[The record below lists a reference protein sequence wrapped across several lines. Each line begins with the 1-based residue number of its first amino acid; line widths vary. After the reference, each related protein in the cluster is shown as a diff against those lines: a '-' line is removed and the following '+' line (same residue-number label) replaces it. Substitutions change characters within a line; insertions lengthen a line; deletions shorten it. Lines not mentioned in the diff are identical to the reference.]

1 MVLDLRN
8 RIGLVGRDRDE
19 ILRLLGKP
27 DEASDGL
34 PTVYALCPSWADV
47 YILELDWKRGRV
59 VSTRVRDT

>member
-34 PTVYALCPSWADV
+34 PTVYALCPS
-47 YILELDWKRGRV
+47 
-59 VSTRVRDT
+59 